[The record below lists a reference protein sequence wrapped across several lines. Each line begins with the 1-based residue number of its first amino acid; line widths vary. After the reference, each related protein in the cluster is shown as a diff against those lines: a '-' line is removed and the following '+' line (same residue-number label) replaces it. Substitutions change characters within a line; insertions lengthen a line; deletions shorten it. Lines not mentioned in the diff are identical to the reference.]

1 MPYRE
6 DVTLSAELK
15 QLNNVTAWWEGR
27 GGGGVIE
34 NWAIK
39 VPN

>member
-15 QLNNVTAWWEGR
+15 RLNNVTAWWEGR
-27 GGGGVIE
+27 GGVVIE